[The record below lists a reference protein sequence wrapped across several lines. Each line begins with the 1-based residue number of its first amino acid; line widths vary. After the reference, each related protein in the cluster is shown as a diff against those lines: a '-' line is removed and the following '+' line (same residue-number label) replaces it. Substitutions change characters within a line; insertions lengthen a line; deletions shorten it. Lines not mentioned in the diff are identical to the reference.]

1 MPSEGRWLREAEFG
15 LSDPDAF
22 GKEAEQLDLKALSN
36 LIGEIYDTV
45 INPDTW
51 PDVLEK
57 ITCFVGGARGILI
70 LEDAIE
76 PTKSIFYVSFDDP
89 DWVRSYLETYLLL
102 NPMRLANFGQVEAG
116 MVILTTDL
124 MTAEEY
130 ARSRFAAEFLSQRQM
145 VDVAVAVLE
154 ATATTITVL
163 SFLRSSEQGLADEA
177 MRQKLALIA
186 PHVRRA
192 ATIGRVLNRQRLEA
206 SALSDTLD
214 TLDGAIFLLDQHATI
229 LHSNRGAQALLANH
243 PAAISILGG
252 RVRATTTQAR
262 ALLDE
267 ALTQART
274 GDEALGTNGLA
285 IIFGSNEQRTLVGTV
300 ISLVNGSRRT
310 LGGYRAVA
318 ALFIRE
324 LQFDSPASVD
334 LLKSHYG
341 LTPREIAVVAGVVEL
356 GGVPQ
361 IASVLGLTGGTVRT
375 HLKAIFRKTGAS
387 RQADL
392 VKLVAGTASPFRRH
406 S

>member
-1 MPSEGRWLREAEFG
+1 M
-15 LSDPDAF
+15 
-22 GKEAEQLDLKALSN
+22 KALSN
-36 LIGEIYDTV
+36 LIGDIYDTV

-57 ITCFVGGARGILI
+57 ITSYVGGARGILI

-76 PTKSIFYVSFDDP
+76 PTKSVFYVSFTDP

-102 NPMRLANFGQVEAG
+102 NPMRLASFGQIEEG
-116 MVILTTDL
+116 MVLLTTDL

-130 ARSRFAAEFLSQRQM
+130 ARSRFATEFLSQRQM

-163 SFLRSSEQGLADEA
+163 SFLRSTDQGPADEA
-177 MRQKLALIA
+177 VRQKLALIA

-214 TLDGAIFLLDQHATI
+214 TLEGAIFLLDKQATI

-243 PAAISILGG
+243 PDAISILGG
-252 RVRATTTQAR
+252 RVRAGTAQAR
-262 ALLDE
+262 ALLDD
-267 ALTQART
+267 ALAQASN
-274 GDEALGTNGLA
+274 GDDALGTNGLA
-285 IIFGSNEQRTLVGTV
+285 IIFGNTDQRTLVGTV
-300 ISLVNGSRRT
+300 ISLVNGSRRSV
-310 LGGYRAVA
+310 GGSYRAVA